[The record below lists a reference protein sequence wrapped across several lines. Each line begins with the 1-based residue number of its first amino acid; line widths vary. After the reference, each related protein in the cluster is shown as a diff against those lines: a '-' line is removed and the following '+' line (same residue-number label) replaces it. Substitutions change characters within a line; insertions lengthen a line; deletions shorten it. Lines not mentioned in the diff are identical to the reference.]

1 MLNTYKEIS
10 RRRIFILVGC
20 YLQIFLY
27 IFRKNS
33 YLQKLKNFLLFQ
45 LNQII
50 EVSSLEELFQNV
62 VFPFLFI
69 VDVYFSGLQKGNTD
83 TCDSSLNAVRNGN
96 HSITNEDES
105 RQLTAHNEQ
114 QQSARN
120 NGENEGKTLGPNYN
134 KLKL

>member
-1 MLNTYKEIS
+1 M
-10 RRRIFILVGC
+10 
-20 YLQIFLY
+20 
-27 IFRKNS
+27 
-33 YLQKLKNFLLFQ
+33 LFQ

-50 EVSSLEELFQNV
+50 EVSSLDELFQNV
-62 VFPFLFI
+62 IFPFLFI
-69 VDVYFSGLQKGNTD
+69 VDVYFSGLQNGNTD

-120 NGENEGKTLGPNYN
+120 NEENEGKTLGPNYN

>member
-10 RRRIFILVGC
+10 RRRIFILVVC

-69 VDVYFSGLQKGNTD
+69 VNFLHVLNVSQRLKNKNTKEIPITKG
-83 TCDSSLNAVRNGN
+83 
-96 HSITNEDES
+96 
-105 RQLTAHNEQ
+105 
-114 QQSARN
+114 
-120 NGENEGKTLGPNYN
+120 
-134 KLKL
+134 